1 MILDR
6 FNNKVKF
13 RNSIMSL
20 DKLQRYFKKNNIM
33 NEYSFNLVMNRIKEH
48 TGFLNFL
55 AKKSFLKDPRFF

>member
-1 MILDR
+1 
-6 FNNKVKF
+6 
-13 RNSIMSL
+13 MSL